1 VTPEEIRAIQQNP
14 YPVKGELT
22 LNDATFYVLRE
33 IAAQLAEQ
41 NQQFRDDRLQ
51 RKVWRDEEQAASKKR
66 DEIMA
71 GLAEKQSQTME
82 NLTPPQLVRVDRP
95 GAVTHLGCI
104 IREPDGAYK
113 IATNTGELLELSE
126 ADFQR
131 IFAPPV
137 PPEAKPQ

>member
-1 VTPEEIRAIQQNP
+1 MAGENPVTPEEIRAIQQNP

-71 GLAEKQSQTME
+71 GLAE
-82 NLTPPQLVRVDRP
+82 RGD
-95 GAVTHLGCI
+95 GAHLGCI